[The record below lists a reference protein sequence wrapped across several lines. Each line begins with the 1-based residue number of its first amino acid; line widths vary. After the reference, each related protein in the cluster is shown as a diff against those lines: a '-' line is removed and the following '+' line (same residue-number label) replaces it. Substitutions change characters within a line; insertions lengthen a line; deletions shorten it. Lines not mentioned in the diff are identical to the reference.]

1 MTNGAEE
8 LISVIV
14 TSYNHAEYLDERM
27 ESLLSQTYGN
37 LEIIVVDDCSTD
49 RSLEVLRK
57 YGKYGHVKI
66 VALEKN
72 VGYANA
78 SNFGAS
84 ICHGEYI
91 MFAECD
97 DFSAPSHVEQLH
109 GKMVGKENIGVAYCR
124 SNMVDG
130 NGNVFGDDFYYRES
144 SFKSLCFQN
153 TLILQP
159 DIQRFFLF
167 SCVIPNMSAALIRKK
182 FFDLVGGL
190 SPAYRVCADW
200 DFWCRI
206 SLHCDFYYVVYPLNN
221 FRSHLMT
228 VRSTS
233 GIQAPLVEIISLLYG
248 SFENVSLSF
257 LGQLK
262 FRIHVGFIWSSYLS
276 HGLLDWLMA
285 FPSIWRQSLKY
296 DKLSLLFLLFGIV
309 EKTIALSCR
318 FFGKKFGLISQQGI

>member
-1 MTNGAEE
+1 MINGGDD

-27 ESLLSQTYGN
+27 ESLLGQTYRN

-49 RSLEVLRK
+49 SSLEVL
-57 YGKYGHVKI
+57 GKYEKYDHVKI
-66 VALEKN
+66 VALKKN

-78 SNFGAS
+78 SNFGVS

-97 DFSAPSHVEQLH
+97 DFSAPSHIEILH
-109 GKMVGKENIGVAYCR
+109 DKMVNKENIGVAYCR
-124 SNMVDG
+124 SNMVDS
-130 NGNVFGDDFYYRES
+130 NGNVFGDDFCYREPA
-144 SFKSLCFQN
+144 FQSLCFQD
-153 TLILQP
+153 TLIPQP
-159 DIQRFFLF
+159 DVQRFFLF

-182 FFDLVGGL
+182 FFNLVGGL

-206 SLHCDFYYVVYPLNN
+206 SSHCDFYYVAFSLNN

-228 VRSTS
+228 VRNTS
-233 GIQAPLVEIISLLYG
+233 GIQVPLIEIISLLYG
-248 SFENVSLSF
+248 AFENVNF
-257 LGQLK
+257 GFIEKLK
-262 FRIHVGFIWSSYLS
+262 FKINVGFIWACYLS
-276 HGLLDWLMA
+276 QGLLGWLGA

-296 DKLSLLFLLFGIV
+296 DNLSLLFLLFGIV
-309 EKTIALSCR
+309 KKTIELSLR
-318 FFGKKFGLISQQGI
+318 IFGGKPVLSIG